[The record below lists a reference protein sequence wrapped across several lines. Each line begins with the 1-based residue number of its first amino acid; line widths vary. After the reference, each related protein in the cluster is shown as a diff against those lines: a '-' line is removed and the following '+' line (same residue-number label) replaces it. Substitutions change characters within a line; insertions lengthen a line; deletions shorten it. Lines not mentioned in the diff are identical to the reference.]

1 MHQQHMQRENGILI
15 GVVTDLKDPDGLGRV
30 RVRFPYLE
38 DQQSTWAKICSPMA
52 GKNRGFFF
60 RPEVDD
66 ELLVAF
72 EMGDPRRPYVLGAL
86 WSKTDTPPADDGNA
100 EKNNWRFIRS
110 RSGHL
115 FKFDDTKGSERIEV
129 IDKDSKLKLVI
140 DTAGD
145 KVQIIC
151 NSGSVEIKASSGKVQ
166 IDASQAEIKTSGDM
180 TLQAG
185 GRVTIKGSV
194 VNIN

>member
-1 MHQQHMQRENGILI
+1 MQHLQRENGILI

-30 RVRFPYLE
+30 RVRFPCLE

-52 GKNRGFFF
+52 GKNRGIFF

-86 WSKTDTPPADDGNA
+86 WSTTDTPPADDGKK

-110 RSGHL
+110 RSGHV
-115 FKFDDTKGSERIEV
+115 FKFDDTDGAERIEL
-129 IDKDSKLKLVI
+129 IDKDAKLKLVI

-145 KVQIIC
+145 KVQIVC

-166 IDASQAEIKTSGDM
+166 IDASTAEIKTSGDM

-185 GRVTIKGSV
+185 GQMTIKGSV

>member
-1 MHQQHMQRENGILI
+1 MEQDRH
-15 GVVTDLKDPDGLGRV
+15 
-30 RVRFPYLE
+30 
-38 DQQSTWAKICSPMA
+38 S
-52 GKNRGFFF
+52 
-60 RPEVDD
+60 
-66 ELLVAF
+66 
-72 EMGDPRRPYVLGAL
+72 
-86 WSKTDTPPADDGNA
+86 PADDGNK

-110 RSGHL
+110 RSGHI
-115 FKFDDTKGSERIEV
+115 FKFDDTQGAERIEV
-129 IDKDSKLKLVI
+129 IDKDAKLKLVI

-145 KVQIIC
+145 KVQIVC

-185 GRVTIKGSV
+185 GQMTIKGSV

>member
-1 MHQQHMQRENGILI
+1 MQRENGILI
-15 GVVTDLKDPDGLGRV
+15 GVVIDLKDPDGLGRV
-30 RVRFPYLE
+30 RVRYPHLN
-38 DQQSTWAKICSPMA
+38 DQKSNWAKVCSPMA

-66 ELLVAF
+66 EVLIAH
-72 EMGDPRRPYVLGAL
+72 EQGDPRRPYVLGAH
-86 WSKTDTPPADDGNA
+86 WSKEDTPPADDGKK

-115 FKFDDTKGSERIEV
+115 LKMDDTSGAERIEIV
-129 IDKDSKLKLVI
+129 DKDTKLKLVI
-140 DTAGD
+140 DTSGD
-145 KVQIIC
+145 KIQIVC
-151 NSGSVEIKASSGKVQ
+151 NSGSVEITASAGKVQ
-166 IDASQAEIKTSGDM
+166 VQGSEVEVKATGNM

-185 GRVTIKGSV
+185 GNMTISGKV

>member
-1 MHQQHMQRENGILI
+1 MQHVQRENGILI
-15 GVVTDLKDPDGLGRV
+15 GVVTDRRGAEGRGRV

-38 DQQSTWAKICSPMA
+38 DELSTWAKICSPMA
-52 GKNRGFFF
+52 GKNRGLFF

-86 WSKTDTPPADDGNA
+86 WSKTDTPPADDGNK

-110 RSGHL
+110 RSGHV
-115 FKFDDTKGSERIEV
+115 FKFDDTNGAERIEL
-129 IDKDSKLKLVI
+129 IDKDAKLKLVI

-145 KVQIIC
+145 TVQIVC
-151 NSGSVEIKASSGKVQ
+151 NSGSVEVKASSGKIQ
-166 IDASQAEIKTSGDM
+166 IDASTAEIKTSGDM

-185 GRVTIKGSV
+185 GQMTIKGSV